1 MTSLGHPSYR
11 HAYLAEIFDR
21 LEAGDTGIKAKVHAL
36 MALWKAQPEMNPWLW
51 QTWERL
57 LERPVA
63 EMRAAVL
70 ADTQDGDMLRHA
82 RNGRR
87 FRKRDSR
94 TRIKNTSK
102 SRIRAARMAV
112 VTAEKVTKQG
122 GQ

>member
-1 MTSLGHPSYR
+1 MTSVRHPSYR

-21 LEAGDTGIKAKVHAL
+21 LEAGDTGIKAKAHAL

-70 ADTQDGDMLRHA
+70 AETQDGDMLRHA
-82 RNGRR
+82 MPFAGILSNRERAELRR
-87 FRKRDSR
+87 RYPGL
-94 TRIKNTSK
+94 THP
-102 SRIRAARMAV
+102 
-112 VTAEKVTKQG
+112 
-122 GQ
+122 